1 MRILDKDGIE
11 LSEPDLALGHLV
23 RENVVVKRHDAVEA
37 EPEVTEDVLVWPKPG
52 TEDAEKHPNDAL
64 YKRVVIKPAILA
76 KPAWDETEDI
86 LRYVPYTDAEL
97 AEIAEREAAEEA
109 ARKEMEAAAAAEA
122 EKRAVIE
129 ALPGKVGDLEDAA
142 AELGVMAD
150 AAAASTTET
159 EEAIAELGVM
169 VAGLMEAMEAKEA

>member
-1 MRILDKDGIE
+1 MRILDESGQE
-11 LSEPDLALGHLV
+11 LHEPDMARGRLV
-23 RENVVVKRHDAVEA
+23 PERIVVARHEAVEA
-37 EPEVTEDVLVWPKPG
+37 VPKVTEDVLVWSDSDDPG
-52 TEDAEKHPNDAL
+52 NAL
-64 YKRVVIKPAILA
+64 YAKRTVAPAIPA

-86 LRYVPYTDAEL
+86 LRYVLYTDAEL

-169 VAGLMEAMEAKEA
+169 VAGLMESMEAKEA

>member
-1 MRILDKDGIE
+1 
-11 LSEPDLALGHLV
+11 
-23 RENVVVKRHDAVEA
+23 
-37 EPEVTEDVLVWPKPG
+37 
-52 TEDAEKHPNDAL
+52 
-64 YKRVVIKPAILA
+64 
-76 KPAWDETEDI
+76 
-86 LRYVPYTDAEL
+86 
-97 AEIAEREAAEEA
+97 
-109 ARKEMEAAAAAEA
+109 MEAAAAAEA

-169 VAGLMEAMEAKEA
+169 VAGLMESMEAKEA

>member
-1 MRILDKDGIE
+1 MRILDESGQE
-11 LSEPDLALGHLV
+11 LHEPDMARGRLV
-23 RENVVVKRHDAVEA
+23 PERIVVARHEAVEA
-37 EPEVTEDVLVWPKPG
+37 VPKVTEDVLVWSDPDDPG
-52 TEDAEKHPNDAL
+52 NAL
-64 YKRVVIKPAILA
+64 YAKRTVAPAIPA

-86 LRYVPYTDAEL
+86 LRYVLYTDAEL
-97 AEIAEREAAEEA
+97 AEIAEREAAEE
-109 ARKEMEAAAAAEA
+109 AAEA

-169 VAGLMEAMEAKEA
+169 VAGLMESMEAKEA